1 MGHTGTINGSGGT
14 EITKT
19 PPKAV
24 RIPKVIAVT
33 SGKGGVG
40 KTNVVANLA
49 VALARLGKSVVILDA
64 DLGLGNVDVLFGI
77 IPKYTIEHVLL
88 GEKTLPEI
96 MVEGPLGIKILPTS
110 SGSEDLT
117 HLSAEQKLVFLSEL
131 DRLEREVDVF
141 LIDTAA
147 GISSNVLYFNTVAQE
162 ILVIAT
168 ADPTSVTDAYAI
180 MKILSKRHGEKR
192 FKLLVNMARSTRE
205 SKEVYRKLTLVADQ
219 FLDIAI
225 EYCGFIPQDDYLR
238 MAVLEQRAVVDLYP
252 RAKSSLRFLELA
264 QEILD
269 WPLSTM
275 PKGNV
280 QFLWKRLLGDK
291 NDTQGSSD

>member
-1 MGHTGTINGSGGT
+1 MEEAGTINGNGRKVISN
-14 EITKT
+14 
-19 PPKAV
+19 PPSQTS

-88 GEKTLPEI
+88 GEKKLSEVI
-96 MVEGPLGIKILPTS
+96 IEGPLGIKILPTS

-117 HLSAEQKLVFLSEL
+117 HLTAEQKMVFLSEL
-131 DRLEREVDVF
+131 DQLEKNIDIF

-147 GISSNVLYFNTVAQE
+147 GISSNVLYFNTVAQD
-162 ILVIAT
+162 ILVVAT

-192 FKLLVNMARSTRE
+192 FKLLVNMSRGIRE
-205 SKEVYRKLTLVADQ
+205 SKDVFRKLTLVSDQ

-238 MAVLEQRAVVDLYP
+238 MAVLEQRSVVDVYP
-252 RAKSSLRFLELA
+252 TAKSSECFIGLA
-264 QEILD
+264 KEILK
-269 WPLSTM
+269 WPSSEF

-280 QFLWKRLLGDK
+280 QFLWRRLLGDK
-291 NDTQGSSD
+291 IE

>member
-1 MGHTGTINGSGGT
+1 MERTGIINETSKATITEGS
-14 EITKT
+14 
-19 PPKAV
+19 PDVV
-24 RIPKVIAVT
+24 RIPKVISVT

-49 VALARLGKSVVILDA
+49 VAFASMGKSVVILDA

-77 IPKYTIEHVLL
+77 IPKYTIEHVLM
-88 GEKTLPEI
+88 GEKKLQEV

-117 HLSAEQKLVFLSEL
+117 HLSAEQKLIFLSEL
-131 DRLEREVDVF
+131 DQLDKVVDIF

-147 GISSNVLYFNTVAQE
+147 GISSNVLYFNTVAQD
-162 ILVIAT
+162 ILVVAT

-192 FKLLVNMARSTRE
+192 FKLLVNMSRSLRE
-205 SKEVYRKLTLVADQ
+205 AKEVYRKLTLVADQ
-219 FLDIAI
+219 FLDISI
-225 EYCGFIPQDDYLR
+225 EFCGFIPQDDYLR
-238 MAVLEQRAVVDLYP
+238 MAVLEQKSVVDLYP
-252 RAKSSLRFLELA
+252 NAKSSLRFVEFAKEIISWPQLEL
-264 QEILD
+264 
-269 WPLSTM
+269 

-280 QFLWKRLLGDK
+280 QFLWKGLLGEPK
-291 NDTQGSSD
+291 EKKA

>member
-1 MGHTGTINGSGGT
+1 MGQTGTVNGSGET
-14 EITKT
+14 EIAET
-19 PPKAV
+19 PPEAV
-24 RIPKVIAVT
+24 RIPKGIAVT

-49 VALARLGKSVVILDA
+49 VALASLGKSVVILDA

-88 GEKTLPEI
+88 GEKTLPEV

-117 HLSAEQKLVFLSEL
+117 HLSPEQKLVFLSEL
-131 DRLEREVDVF
+131 DRLEKAVDVF

-192 FKLLVNMARSTRE
+192 FKLLVNMARSLRE
-205 SKEVYRKLTLVADQ
+205 AKDVYRKLTLVSDQ

-238 MAVLEQRAVVDLYP
+238 MAVIEQRSVVDLYP

-264 QEILD
+264 AEILD
-269 WPLSTM
+269 WPISTM

-280 QFLWKRLLGDK
+280 QFLWKRLLGDTDNTK
-291 NDTQGSSD
+291 ETE

>member
-1 MGHTGTINGSGGT
+1 MERTGIINEKDKDMVT
-14 EITKT
+14 EPSPEVI
-19 PPKAV
+19 

-49 VALARLGKSVVILDA
+49 VAFASLGKSVVILDA

-88 GEKTLPEI
+88 GEKKLSEV

-117 HLSAEQKLVFLSEL
+117 NLSAEQKLIFLSEL
-131 DRLEREVDVF
+131 DELEKGVDVF

-147 GISSNVLYFNTVAQE
+147 GISSNVLYFNTVAQD
-162 ILVIAT
+162 ILVVAT

-192 FKLLVNMARSTRE
+192 FKLLVNMSRSLRE
-205 SKEVYRKLTLVADQ
+205 SKEVYRKLTLVSDQ

-225 EYCGFIPQDDYLR
+225 DFCGFIPQDDYLR
-238 MAVLEQRAVVDLYP
+238 MAVLEQKSVVDLYP
-252 RAKSSLRFLELA
+252 NAKSSQRFVEFSK
-264 QEILD
+264 EILS
-269 WPLSTM
+269 WPQKQF

-280 QFLWKRLLGDK
+280 QFLWKGLLGDPSETK
-291 NDTQGSSD
+291 A

>member
-1 MGHTGTINGSGGT
+1 MEQTRIINGSGDPRSLHQSPEG
-14 EITKT
+14 
-19 PPKAV
+19 
-24 RIPKVIAVT
+24 RMPKVIAVT

-40 KTNVVANLA
+40 KTNIVANLA
-49 VALARLGKSVVILDA
+49 VALASLGKSVVILDA
-64 DLGLGNVDVLFGI
+64 DLGLGNIDVLLGI

-117 HLSAEQKLVFLSEL
+117 HLSPEQKLVFLTEL

-192 FKLLVNMARSTRE
+192 FKLLVNMARSARE
-205 SKEVYRKLTLVADQ
+205 SNEVYRKLTLVSDQ

-225 EYCGFIPQDDYLR
+225 DYCGFIPQDDYLR
-238 MAVLEQRAVVDLYP
+238 MAVFEQRAVVDVYP
-252 RAKSSLRFLELA
+252 RAKSSIRFLELA
-264 QEILD
+264 KEIQQ
-269 WPLSTM
+269 WPLRG

-280 QFLWKRLLGDK
+280 QFLWKRLLGD
-291 NDTQGSSD
+291 GSSPHEDGTE